1 MCSIPLSNL
10 QDFLSAA
17 AAGPAPKATAI
28 KTATAR
34 QTIPLMSPSPQFVP
48 AMDRR
53 DQRRARNL
61 FGDRYRSGSER
72 LQNCD
77 GCHSRSPAPHA
88 PVEAPAPTA
97 NRRPRRS
104 LVPTRD
110 WVLGTGAK
118 RAGGDPARRVVLRI
132 SYDPLIAIT
141 EITKLRYS
149 YCGFRVRM
157 ADRVL
162 KEGAIPPSAEPN
174 GLFNLK

>member
-1 MCSIPLSNL
+1 MCLMPLAKL
-10 QDFLSAA
+10 QDFLPAA
-17 AAGPAPKATAI
+17 AVAGWAPRPSASDA
-28 KTATAR
+28 ASAR
-34 QTIPLMSPSPQFVP
+34 QTIPLISSPPKSMP
-48 AMDRR
+48 AMGRR
-53 DQRRARNL
+53 DQRRAGNL

-77 GCHSRSPAPHA
+77 GCHSRSPVPHA

-141 EITKLRYS
+141 E
-149 YCGFRVRM
+149 
-157 ADRVL
+157 
-162 KEGAIPPSAEPN
+162 
-174 GLFNLK
+174 